1 MKFVNIPN
9 CMYNFIANY
18 PKASGRPGSRARE
31 TAWKVEREKE
41 KRMVLE
47 ENRLAE
53 REYSRQ
59 HDHDGG
65 DGDHDDGGGD
75 HDGGDGDH
83 DGGVV
88 VDID

>member
-41 KRMVLE
+41 KRNGFSLV
-47 ENRLAE
+47 E
-53 REYSRQ
+53 RERGFSLVERKIIEQ
-59 HDHDGG
+59 FL
-65 DGDHDDGGGD
+65 
-75 HDGGDGDH
+75 
-83 DGGVV
+83 
-88 VDID
+88 

>member
-1 MKFVNIPN
+1 
-9 CMYNFIANY
+9 MYNFIANY
-18 PKASGRPGSRARE
+18 PKASCRPGSRARE

-65 DGDHDDGGGD
+65 GGN
-75 HDGGDGDH
+75 HDGGDGVH